1 MDVSRPS
8 VTATLGPF
16 VQTAEAPS
24 NKGCSVGPE
33 DSEEVKALWPSWPK
47 SPVPGSAMA
56 GPPCTSSPRPK
67 PRTCLQQGQ
76 PRTATPH
83 LRKQPCPH
91 TASLQRPPGS
101 RAEAACDRGTP

>member
-33 DSEEVKALWPSWPK
+33 DSEEVKALLAIVAQVTSTRLGDSRPTLHQHPSPQAENM
-47 SPVPGSAMA
+47 SAA
-56 GPPCTSSPRPK
+56 GPAAHSH
-67 PRTCLQQGQ
+67 
-76 PRTATPH
+76 ATPQETA
-83 LRKQPCPH
+83 LSPH
-91 TASLQRPPGS
+91 RLPPKAPRLSG
-101 RAEAACDRGTP
+101 